1 MVTQTRIIIRDKKKT
16 AVRLIFFML
25 FSTVFGYDI
34 VAQELLTGLQIN
46 PVVKAKFEA
55 YQAIKLF
62 SRANDTTP
70 VQLPFLDDFSANGVF
85 PDNSRWIDC
94 YAFENN
100 DIPVYPINMGAA
112 TLDAINDSGTLYAHA
127 VPGPQA
133 FIADHLTSRYIRLD
147 SLFTPVPRK
156 ITPADSVYLSFY
168 YQPQGRARAPQEADS
183 LILQLLAQPAHD
195 SITPDSTYQIPD
207 RWNKVWFSTGM
218 SLDTFYFKNNQWF
231 VRVMIPIT
239 DSTYFTSKFRF
250 QFFNYVSL
258 ASSAEPSWE
267 SNCDQWNIDQVY
279 LNLNRSQSDTVFPE
293 LRFIY
298 RPPSLL
304 DRYESMPYPQYCD
317 DPTNEVRDT
326 LNIVMTNRDLV
337 PHMSSYNYYIS
348 NPSGSFSKT
357 YNGGNYNIQPYTEIP
372 YVTYQKFAHPEFP
385 FLLPIGSADSAIF
398 LVKHVVREIT
408 AGSVIGDTMESVQ
421 RFYNYFAY
429 DDGTPD
435 ASYGLT
441 PAGSQLAYRFKLNKS
456 PDTLRAIRWYFNRTL
471 SNESQ
476 QFFYMCVWND
486 NAGIPGDTI
495 YSDLVLPK
503 YADSLNKFVT
513 YHLNPPLKVTG
524 VFYVGWIQ
532 TTNENLSVGFDQYN
546 NSQNEIFYNS
556 NGTWNNSSYPG
567 SLMIRPVVGKPIP
580 VGQDDVYAE
589 PTEIRIFPNPC
600 TSGRIRIMI
609 TDRGRFSADG
619 AEIRITDLAGH
630 VILRTRFTEEM
641 DISGLTDGFYI
652 LTVQDVNGRLTA
664 VKKLIVSH

>member
-34 VAQELLTGLQIN
+34 FAQELLTGLQVN

-55 YQAIKLF
+55 YQASKLF
-62 SRANDTTP
+62 SRTNDTTP

-85 PDNSRWIDC
+85 PDNSRWIDR

-100 DIPVYPINMGAA
+100 DIPVYPINMGAV
-112 TLDAINDSGTLYAHA
+112 TLDAISDSGTLYAHA

-239 DSTYFTSKFRF
+239 DLTYFTSKFRF

-486 NAGIPGDTI
+486 NAGKPGDTI

-609 TDRGRFSADG
+609 ADRGRFSTDG

-630 VILRTRFTEEM
+630 VMLRTRFTEEI